1 VARITIEDCLK
12 RVKNRFLLVNM
23 AVKRVR
29 QIREG
34 SEYLVSSP
42 KNEDIVV
49 SLREIAAG
57 KITIREGKEEEIK
70 GEIEKVKEKEEDTGI
85 VTTEDETE
93 GYNIVK
99 AIVREVVDVKR
110 VYMRDTKSYCGI
122 LFDDNNRKP
131 ICRLHFNTP
140 QKSISLFTQKEEERV
155 SIDSVDDIFKYSER
169 LKEKVKEYL

>member
-1 VARITIEDCLK
+1 MARITIEDCLK

-23 AVKRVR
+23 AAKRVR

-70 GEIEKVKEKEEDTGI
+70 EEVEEIEEVEEKEE
-85 VTTEDETE
+85 
-93 GYNIVK
+93 N
-99 AIVREVVDVKR
+99 
-110 VYMRDTKSYCGI
+110 
-122 LFDDNNRKP
+122 L
-131 ICRLHFNTP
+131 
-140 QKSISLFTQKEEERV
+140 
-155 SIDSVDDIFKYSER
+155 
-169 LKEKVKEYL
+169 